1 MCFFFFFY
9 FDKYKYKISSGEII
23 QFGQITSVS
32 NVEFDGYKC
41 NSFFKFEENQKNYL
55 THKNVS

>member
-1 MCFFFFFY
+1 MCFFFFY

-32 NVEFDGYKC
+32 SVEFDGYKC
-41 NSFFKFEENQKNYL
+41 NSFFKFEENQKKLFN
-55 THKNVS
+55 S